1 MEVIHMQKEL
11 YSEAEMEL
19 LVFDATD
26 IIVTSTTPGGEEDET
41 PFVPAG

>member
-1 MEVIHMQKEL
+1 MQKEL

-26 IIVTSTTPGGEEDET
+26 IIVTSGTTPGGEEDET
-41 PFVPAG
+41 PFVPGGG